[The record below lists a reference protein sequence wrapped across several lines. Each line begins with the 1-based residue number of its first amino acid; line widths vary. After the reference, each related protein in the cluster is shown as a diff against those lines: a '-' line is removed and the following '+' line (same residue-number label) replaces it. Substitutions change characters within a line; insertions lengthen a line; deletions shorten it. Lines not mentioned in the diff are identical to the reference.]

1 MKFPSNRAF
10 AFILLLVAI
19 GAVWLLSIGNTAID
33 IQLHDTNFVIEK
45 THLAVLLLTPF
56 AFIYLLVKAIRQRFK
71 IVTTNLYFTATLAFI
86 AFLIYQAVLLQK
98 KYIEF
103 LSKLD
108 VKMFPN
114 KNVAIASAN
123 SNENL
128 IWTAFFITLLLVA
141 MVVIR
146 TFYLV
151 KQKESEIIE

>member
-1 MKFPSNRAF
+1 M
-10 AFILLLVAI
+10 
-19 GAVWLLSIGNTAID
+19 D

-45 THLAVLLLTPF
+45 THLAVLVLTPF
-56 AFIYLLVKAIRQRFK
+56 VFLGLLVKAIRQRFK
-71 IVTTNLYFTATLAFI
+71 VATTNLYFAATLAFI
-86 AFLIYQAVLLQK
+86 AFLIYQVVLLQK

-128 IWTAFFITLLLVA
+128 IWGAFFITLLFIALVA
-141 MVVIR
+141 IR
-146 TFYLV
+146 TFNLV
-151 KQKESEIIE
+151 EQMESDNIE